1 MAYHPR
7 WENSTGKGI
16 ELRMR
21 FSQSIARRFM
31 LGGKGAGPSRLTG
44 WIAIIGLAVGC
55 MAMILSV
62 SILNGFES
70 RVVSRIIGFE
80 GDIRV
85 SGLTD
90 WDGSIQE
97 IQSIDGVKSVMSFQ
111 ERKGLILGREDSQR
125 MVLLKA
131 VDSEMI
137 SSFYE
142 LNMLKGDRSSDLP
155 QVFLGEMTARRLNL
169 NLGDGLR
176 IMSPIDHG
184 SSWGIPRQI
193 QCVVGGIF
201 NIQVLD
207 LDDKIAFIPTNVGQK
222 LFIRKEGPDGVD
234 IRLTENADID
244 RVKATIQKRFKNA
257 HVDTWGDLHSKLFGA
272 MKFERIGSL
281 AVLSLIILV
290 ACFNLVTTLILV
302 TAQKVREYGILQ
314 VMGST
319 RGLIK
324 SIVMYQGGMIGGVG
338 IAAGLG
344 FGLSIILIQNI
355 FGIITLPEDIYF
367 IPNLPMVIFINDV
380 ITILSIS
387 LGMVILSSFIAAK
400 RALILSPLEAIYS
413 EK

>member
-85 SGLTD
+85 SRLTD

-142 LNMLKGDRSSDLP
+142 LNMLKGDRSSNLP

-222 LFIRKEGPDGVD
+222 LFIRK
-234 IRLTENADID
+234 
-244 RVKATIQKRFKNA
+244 
-257 HVDTWGDLHSKLFGA
+257 
-272 MKFERIGSL
+272 
-281 AVLSLIILV
+281 
-290 ACFNLVTTLILV
+290 
-302 TAQKVREYGILQ
+302 
-314 VMGST
+314 
-319 RGLIK
+319 
-324 SIVMYQGGMIGGVG
+324 
-338 IAAGLG
+338 
-344 FGLSIILIQNI
+344 
-355 FGIITLPEDIYF
+355 
-367 IPNLPMVIFINDV
+367 
-380 ITILSIS
+380 
-387 LGMVILSSFIAAK
+387 
-400 RALILSPLEAIYS
+400 
-413 EK
+413 